1 MELMIFTIELPEK
14 VKRGLLINIFYTLA
28 NVLPYVYLKRF
39 SFPTRWRIRSL
50 FITGSLWNSFRSSEV
65 RRCFCQ

>member
-28 NVLPYVYLKRF
+28 NVLPYVYLKDF
-39 SFPTRWRIRSL
+39 LSPPVEGFAAYSL
-50 FITGSLWNSFRSSEV
+50 LDHYETHFVVAR
-65 RRCFCQ
+65 